1 MADINKT
8 SIIKT
13 YGIDDD
19 NFIAYLNKFKTFKN
33 MINTGNTTIIPVDK
47 LKELYYLFVYY
58 CSLGYNLDTIVNE
71 TTNKVKKLFF
81 NEGNEF
87 FQYDLIPVNST
98 TVTGNY
104 SRVIISGNICQIR
117 TGFTSAKQLN
127 KDVTLFSNIPSPV
140 FEFRDIIYT
149 NSGNKAIRVNGN
161 GIMAYDVIP
170 ASNTVNGSIT
180 YIFDI

>member
-1 MADINKT
+1 MVIT
-8 SIIKT
+8 
-13 YGIDDD
+13 
-19 NFIAYLNKFKTFKN
+19 L
-33 MINTGNTTIIPVDK
+33 NTTIIPLDK
-47 LKELYYLFVYY
+47 LKELYYLFIYY
-58 CSLGYNLDTIVNE
+58 CSIGYNLDTIVNE

-98 TVTGNY
+98 SVTGNY

-117 TGFTSAKQLN
+117 IGFTSSKQLN
-127 KDVTLFSNIPSPV
+127 KDDILFSNIPSPV
-140 FEFRDIIYT
+140 PEFRDIIYT
-149 NSGNKAIRVNGN
+149 NSGNKTIRINGN
-161 GIMAYDVIP
+161 GIIVYDVIP

>member
-8 SIIKT
+8 SIINT

-33 MINTGNTTIIPVDK
+33 MINTGNTSIIPVDK

-58 CSLGYNLDTIVNE
+58 CSLGHNLDTIVNE

-98 TVTGNY
+98 SVTGNY
-104 SRVIISGNICQIR
+104 SRVIIVGNICQIR
-117 TGFTSAKQLN
+117 IGFTSSKQLN
-127 KDVTLFSNIPSPV
+127 KDDILFSNIPSPV
-140 FEFRDIIYT
+140 PEFRDIIYT
-149 NSGNKAIRVNGN
+149 NSGNKTIRINGN
-161 GIMAYDVIP
+161 GIMVYDVIP

>member
-1 MADINKT
+1 
-8 SIIKT
+8 
-13 YGIDDD
+13 
-19 NFIAYLNKFKTFKN
+19 

-58 CSLGYNLDTIVNE
+58 CSIGYNLDTIVNE

-81 NEGNEF
+81 NDGNEF

-98 TVTGNY
+98 SVTGNY
-104 SRVIISGNICQIR
+104 SRVIITGNICQIR
-117 TGFTSAKQLN
+117 IGFTSSKQLN
-127 KDVTLFSNIPSPV
+127 KDDILFSNIPSPV
-140 FEFRDIIYT
+140 PEFRDIIYT
-149 NSGNKAIRVNGN
+149 NSGNKTIRINGN
-161 GIMAYDVIP
+161 GIMVYDVIP